1 MGENRTGIGVECGY
15 KSHAF
20 LLHTYPPLAPVIHAL
35 FTLQVPGLADGWND
49 VKEKCT
55 VVTED
60 FKVLI
65 LEQHAKKKAE
75 HEDWLAVVKVMEGMR
90 GRGMCLSHDKAN
102 VR

>member
-1 MGENRTGIGVECGY
+1 MNTGVN
-15 KSHAF
+15 STLPF
-20 LLHTYPPLAPVIHAL
+20 LHTLP
-35 FTLQVPGLADGWND
+35 TLQVPGLADGWND

-75 HEDWLAVVKVMEGMR
+75 HEDWLAVVKVKEGS
-90 GRGMCLSHDKAN
+90 GGMWLVCHMTKQREMKGGGAQDL
-102 VR
+102 